1 LDAGGVWILSKRKSP
16 DYSDEVLTQRNLD
29 KILSSDVDLGYDSYK
44 FQQRITDRPSEYH
57 LNTRRI
63 QLLKGFQYNRNGNI
77 LEIGCGCGA
86 ITRFLGERFDSVIS
100 IEGSMNRAQLARKR
114 TKDMDNVSI
123 LCAPFQDIS
132 FKIKF
137 DIVFCIGGLEY
148 AGTHIHSDDPYQD
161 ILNEC
166 SNILT
171 PDGVLVLALENQF
184 GLKYFFSSRE
194 DHTGL
199 KFEGLEGYPRS
210 GNRVKTFGYKEIKDR
225 LLVNFNDIQFYFPYP
240 DYKIPS
246 AVISEQLFEKAGVA
260 ELIGGFSPR
269 DYWGD
274 MKSPVDLKLMLME
287 LEKNKKLAFFAD
299 SFLIHAAKQTNKSI
313 RTDWLG
319 IMYSDKRIPKL
330 QMVTKIV
337 EDEKGSLFVDKYS
350 PNTKGNVQKDKLI
363 LHPGKYP
370 WLEGVSLHM
379 QVLRQCKDQ
388 NASLEDIF
396 SLCAV
401 WVNAMRKHCVSIK
414 GKLWLDGKYI
424 DDIWQNCIIQGSQCC
439 FFDNEWEWK
448 DKIPLNVFLIRSLVY
463 FLGDVLRLNNPGPA
477 LCKKNM
483 LILCNDIAGIWGIA
497 LQYKDF
503 IKFIKFESEF
513 QRTVIGTKKINT
525 ALSLCRFF
533 LKMKFKDK
541 QFSEGMYLKKILL
554 RLKNIFRI

>member
-1 LDAGGVWILSKRKSP
+1 MDTSGVWVLSKRKSL
-16 DYSDEVLTQRNLD
+16 DYSDGVSTERNLD
-29 KILSSDVDLGYDSYK
+29 RILSGDVDLSSDSYEL
-44 FQQRITDRPSEYH
+44 QQRITDWPSEYH
-57 LNTRRI
+57 LSTRRA

-86 ITRFLGERFDSVIS
+86 ITRFLGERFDSIIS

-132 FKIKF
+132 FKKKF
-137 DIVFCIGGLEY
+137 DIVFCIGVLEY
-148 AGTHIHSDDPYQD
+148 AGTYVDSDDPYQD

-166 SNILT
+166 SNILK

-199 KFEGLEGYPRS
+199 KLEGLEGYPRS
-210 GNRVKTFGYKEIKDR
+210 GNRVRTFGYKEIKDR
-225 LLVNFNDIQFYFPYP
+225 LLVNFNDIHFYFPYP

-246 AVISEQLFEKAGVA
+246 GVISEQLFEKASVA
-260 ELIGGFSPR
+260 ELIGGFPPR

-274 MKSPVDLKLMLME
+274 RKSPVDLKLILME

-299 SFLIHAAKQTNKSI
+299 SFLIHAAKQPIKSI

-350 PNTKGNVQKDKLI
+350 PNTRGIVRKDKLN

-379 QVLRQCKDQ
+379 QILRQCKDQ

-396 SLCAV
+396 ALGAV
-401 WVNAMRKHCVSIK
+401 WVDEMRKHCVCIK
-414 GKLWLDGKYI
+414 EELWLDGRYI
-424 DDIWQNCIIQGSQCC
+424 DDIWQNCIIRGNECY
-439 FFDNEWEWK
+439 FFDNEWEWEN
-448 DKIPLNVFLIRSLVY
+448 KIPFNVFLIRSLVY

-477 LCKKNM
+477 LTKKNM
-483 LILCNDIAGIWGIA
+483 LILCNDIVGIWGVS

-513 QRTVIGTKKINT
+513 QRIVIGTKKIDT
-525 ALSLCRFF
+525 ALSLCHFF
-533 LKMKFKDK
+533 LKIKFRGKR
-541 QFSEGMYLKKILL
+541 FSEGMYLKKILL
-554 RLKNIFRI
+554 RLKNILRI